1 MWLTVVQ
8 LAKKFLALYET
19 KNVHSVFGV
28 ELQHTVD
35 LDRRFVWNDGKF
47 LPDYTAWY
55 CTGMRALLL
64 SPWQNQILEE
74 ETSTPFNLDPHTSR

>member
-35 LDRRFVWNDGKF
+35 LDRRFV
-47 LPDYTAWY
+47 
-55 CTGMRALLL
+55 
-64 SPWQNQILEE
+64 
-74 ETSTPFNLDPHTSR
+74 